1 MDSLRS
7 AKATVSRRASF
18 LSGLKTGSGLATA
31 SFFLAVSFGAISTS
45 QGWGPLAPV
54 ICSMIVF
61 SGSAQFALLATLG
74 SGGGLAS
81 AVTSAALINSRFIPM
96 GIAVAGDLRGG
107 RFRRA
112 LEGQAVVDGSWAAAH
127 LGGGRFDRYLLFGA
141 TAIQWPAWV
150 AGTALGVVVSPDPD
164 LLHRLGL
171 DVLTPALFVALLF
184 DEVRRER
191 INRLPALLGAVLA
204 AGLIV
209 VLPAGPALVGAAL
222 AALVALFR
230 APAPPPARPE
240 EAGERDGAEAAE
252 AAGRPEMA
260 EKTAQPAHSDEEVT
274 P

>member
-1 MDSLRS
+1 MTVRFDRMDSPRS
-7 AKATVSRRASF
+7 PNAAVSPRASF
-18 LSGLKTGSGLATA
+18 LAGLRTGSGLAA
-31 SFFLAVSFGAISTS
+31 AAFLLAVSFGAISAS
-45 QGWGPLAPV
+45 QGWGPVAPV
-54 ICSMIVF
+54 ICSMVVF

-74 SGGGLAS
+74 SGGGIAG
-81 AVTSAALINSRFIPM
+81 AVTSAALINSRFVPM

-107 RFRRA
+107 RLRRA

-150 AGTALGVVVSPDPD
+150 AGTALGVVVSPDPG

-184 DEVRRER
+184 DEVRKER
-191 INRLPALLGAVLA
+191 INRLPALLGAVIA
-204 AGLIV
+204 AGLV
-209 VLPAGPALVGAAL
+209 YVLPAGPALVGAAL

-230 APAPPPARPE
+230 TPAPLPARAR
-240 EAGERDGAEAAE
+240 EAGGAE
-252 AAGRPEMA
+252 PS
-260 EKTAQPAHSDEEVT
+260 AHSGEEVA

>member
-1 MDSLRS
+1 MGSLRS
-7 AKATVSRRASF
+7 AKAPVSPRASF
-18 LSGLKTGSGLATA
+18 LSGLKTGSGLAA
-31 SFFLAVSFGAISTS
+31 AAFLLAVSFGAISTS
-45 QGWGPLAPV
+45 QGWGHLAPV
-54 ICSMIVF
+54 ICSMAVF
-61 SGSAQFALLATLG
+61 SGSAQFALLATMG
-74 SGGGLAS
+74 SGGGIAG

-191 INRLPALLGAVLA
+191 FNRLPALLAAVLA

-209 VLPAGPALVGAAL
+209 FLPAGPALVGTAL
-222 AALVALFR
+222 ASLVALFR
-230 APAPPPARPE
+230 TPAGPESAQETKSADAAGQAE
-240 EAGERDGAEAAE
+240 EAETAAL
-252 AAGRPEMA
+252 PV
-260 EKTAQPAHSDEEVT
+260 HSDEEVAR
-274 P
+274 